1 MLDHN
6 VTLEQEDILLLFQR
20 VLILLGGASH
30 SVTQE
35 HHWMAWGHVNPANTL
50 PEDAE
55 ESKKKEVT
63 LFGGG
68 FLERATK
75 CIEKTRELEK
85 ATGSKQ
91 RPSSEKAKIPRE
103 GT

>member
-1 MLDHN
+1 
-6 VTLEQEDILLLFQR
+6 
-20 VLILLGGASH
+20 
-30 SVTQE
+30 
-35 HHWMAWGHVNPANTL
+35 MAWGHVNPANTL

-63 LFGGG
+63 LVGGG
-68 FLERATK
+68 FLERAAK

-91 RPSSEKAKIPRE
+91 RPSSKKQRY
-103 GT
+103 